1 MTEKETWKNIQD
13 ILMRVYCSDDEEH
26 KKVVLAVNE
35 GISEEAWQLYRDAI
49 VIDGC
54 AGWLH
59 RANWIT
65 DEAGLTAI
73 GLTIPIVFDNEGGSA
88 IWETINLHEVVH
100 RSSDKLMLI
109 STAEDI
115 LTAKAQGKTGIYYAA
130 QHPDFLLH
138 RSIESSVAVY
148 QKMGLRTLQIAYN
161 TRSFAADGSRTYSN
175 DGMTSQGKMLI
186 RAIEDAGV
194 TVDLSHV
201 GSKSCIEAMKYISK
215 PVIYSH
221 SNPVTM
227 FPHPRNITDEQIKL
241 CAESGGV
248 IGVAGYPE
256 IMWDGRILPCVE
268 RFVDIICY
276 IADLVG
282 VDHVGIGSDLPAEA
296 GAHDR
301 QEAWDIG
308 EGYSGK
314 DSPNPYGSPYRYC
327 YEAGWGIETIDIR
340 GFNSLANFPNLAE
353 HMLRRGFSHEEI
365 RKILGLN
372 FLRVFRETWK
382 N

>member
-73 GLTIPIVFDNEGGSA
+73 GLTIPIVFDNGGGSA

-130 QHPDFLLH
+130 QHPDFLLTPQH
-138 RSIESSVAVY
+138 R
-148 QKMGLRTLQIAYN
+148 
-161 TRSFAADGSRTYSN
+161 
-175 DGMTSQGKMLI
+175 
-186 RAIEDAGV
+186 
-194 TVDLSHV
+194 
-201 GSKSCIEAMKYISK
+201 
-215 PVIYSH
+215 
-221 SNPVTM
+221 
-227 FPHPRNITDEQIKL
+227 
-241 CAESGGV
+241 V
-248 IGVAGYPE
+248 IGGGLPENGAQDPSDRIQYPKFCGG
-256 IMWDGRILPCVE
+256 W
-268 RFVDIICY
+268 FQDI
-276 IADLVG
+276 
-282 VDHVGIGSDLPAEA
+282 
-296 GAHDR
+296 
-301 QEAWDIG
+301 Q
-308 EGYSGK
+308 
-314 DSPNPYGSPYRYC
+314 
-327 YEAGWGIETIDIR
+327 
-340 GFNSLANFPNLAE
+340 
-353 HMLRRGFSHEEI
+353 
-365 RKILGLN
+365 
-372 FLRVFRETWK
+372 
-382 N
+382 